1 MNEDLPTHAF
11 SLLLL
16 IFATLVA
23 SILSSPLQAQYAG
36 KSNDVLVSE
45 LLTERIL
52 PVIEEKLVNPSP
64 LRFTTPKPSP
74 LATWIEAKLTEACL
88 QKEYVVY
95 SSADS
100 VKTISLVR
108 FSNPQVKIVYQAA
121 ARSWNLRTSEYSRD
135 VMLTMQLEVVDA
147 NGVVQAS
154 IPIEEIY
161 ADRISR
167 SDFASLQKSP
177 FSFLRGTKKDSG
189 LIKRWLEPVA
199 MTAATMTVIY
209 LFYSL
214 RSN

>member
-11 SLLLL
+11 HSLLLIL
-16 IFATLVA
+16 ATLVA
-23 SILSSPLQAQYAG
+23 SIPGSPLQAQNVG
-36 KSNDVLVSE
+36 MSNDSLVSE
-45 LLTERIL
+45 LLIERIL
-52 PVIEEKLVNPSP
+52 PVIESNLVNPSP
-64 LRFTTPKPSP
+64 LRFTTPKTSP
-74 LATWIEAKLTEACL
+74 LATWIQAKLTEACL

-95 SSADS
+95 STADS
-100 VKTISLVR
+100 AKRISLVR
-108 FSNPQVKIVYQAA
+108 LSSPQVQIVYQAA

-154 IPIEEIY
+154 IPIEETY

-167 SDFASLQKSP
+167 SDLASLQTNP
-177 FSFLRGTKKDSG
+177 FNFLRGTKKDSG

-199 MTAATMTVIY
+199 MTAATMTGIY